1 MRTNTAFTTPISP
14 EQLKALLKLMR
25 QVSLLTAQ
33 PSLVFYNSPGG
44 AEAVPHKQGLGFV
57 FPVLNMHSA

>member
-44 AEAVPHKQGLGFV
+44 AEAVPHKQW
-57 FPVLNMHSA
+57 